1 MDDLLKW
8 LPVILAIFA
17 AGTAWGAHRLAAKHM
32 SDKIAEVRDLV
43 DLNFKKHGEHHEKHF
58 LSSTQ
63 ASVVIGQ
70 LKQQADDHAKSDD
83 DRFTDLKNS
92 LNVIH
97 EDIKKL
103 LSR

>member
-17 AGTAWGAHRLAAKHM
+17 GGMAWGAHQLASKHM
-32 SDKIAEVRDLV
+32 SDKIAEVRDIV

-58 LSSTQ
+58 NNATQ

-70 LKQQADDHAKSDD
+70 LKQQADDHAKHDD
-83 DRFTDLKNS
+83 DRFMDLKEALS
-92 LNVIH
+92 VIH
-97 EDIKKL
+97 QDIKTL